1 MGCLLARAAAHIHSD
16 MFSIVSGGF
25 ASCHLLDCTHISFL
39 IQSCRDCGAQV
50 GNYTQL
56 KQYWGHVEDLTGY
69 NPTYSV
75 NIADGASDLGGQVRF
90 LQFLM

>member
-1 MGCLLARAAAHIHSD
+1 MN
-16 MFSIVSGGF
+16 
-25 ASCHLLDCTHISFL
+25 ISFL
-39 IQSCRDCGAQV
+39 AQSCRDCGAQV

-90 LQFLM
+90 LQSLM